1 MQKARKTAAFAAS
14 MMCLLCLTGCTQPS
28 EILTELLLE
37 MAEEES
43 TSAQTIPRP
52 TEAETEMPRETEET
66 TATTVPKPTET
77 TEPPVLNALCYAEPY
92 MLETFDYFAATEGAE
107 VSDKMRSVNWAEVPY
122 FEESEQLGLYLEQ
135 ELQQCRKQIPV
146 ITRRGCRVLDLEV
159 YHSSHGL
166 IDGRYQICE
175 MTRDGVKLKFVVYDV
190 DYATGDLCL
199 YAQRTG
205 DSSVLEER
213 DLAAYEE
220 AKRFLA
226 EELDTSADP
235 IAQEKQIHD
244 YICEKTLYIAE
255 SPDIFGHADH
265 RTAAGVLLDGRA
277 NCMGYSDAFYLL
289 ASMAGFTV
297 QKDHNEDH
305 MWNLIAFEDGLH
317 LVDLTWDDDG
327 IQFQDG
333 TQMTHYLYF
342 NAGMDIV
349 GQEYELCKDS
359 PTQNIVASCQTHTLE
374 EVAY

>member
-43 TSAQTIPRP
+43 TSAQTIPRQ
-52 TEAETEMPRETEET
+52 TEAETEIPPETEET
-66 TATTVPKPTET
+66 TSTTAPEPTE
-77 TEPPVLNALCYAEPY
+77 PLVLNALCYAEPY
-92 MLETFDYFAATEGAE
+92 MLETFDYFAATEGAD
-107 VSDKMRSVNWAEVPY
+107 VPDKMRSVNWADVPY

-135 ELQQCRKQIPV
+135 ELRQCRKQIPV
-146 ITRRGCRVLDLEV
+146 IARRGCRVLDLEI
-159 YHSSHGL
+159 YHSTYGL

-190 DYATGDLCL
+190 DYATGTLCL
-199 YAQRTG
+199 YAQATG
-205 DSSVLEER
+205 DRSVLEER
-213 DLAAYEE
+213 DRAAYEE

-333 TQMTHYLYF
+333 TQMTHYRYF

-349 GQEYELCKDS
+349 GQEYDLYEDS
-359 PTQNIVASCQTHTLE
+359 QTRNIVASCQTHTLE